1 MPFTLLNGFFN
12 GTAGNDTGTFGAG
25 GQFVLG
31 FGGNDQIDG
40 GAGNDF
46 LSGGEGND
54 TLLGGADND
63 TLDGGAGDDV
73 LDGGTGL
80 DSLIGGAGN
89 DTYYANKFGVPDD
102 VVVEELDGGID
113 TVIAD
118 GSGYILTA
126 NVENMM
132 VTFTVGSGTFHGN
145 ELDNFIYAGVNGVR
159 SGFEGGAGNDTLWGG
174 TTGSS
179 LYGDEG
185 DDYLVSFVTNSNSN
199 NANLMDGGAGNDTF
213 SFQGVMDGATVI
225 GGAGVDFLNLV
236 NAGQALVVSLFDNS
250 DNVGITFSGI
260 EGIGGT
266 SFADVLQGN
275 AQDNLFVGNGG
286 ADTIY
291 GGEGDDIIR
300 LINGTDLAQA
310 TVFGGS
316 NPNDHDVLEVTGNG
330 AGYTGALLNTKNIEE
345 LRFTGT
351 GNINVTLTNQV
362 VGGVTKM
369 AESAFDG
376 RHEVTA
382 TNALSFRID
391 ASAFSSVAD
400 LLATGA
406 AGNDT
411 LIGGAGDDVLE
422 GRGGADSL
430 NGGAGED
437 TASYE
442 HAVAGVTA
450 SLINPAGN
458 TGEAAGDTYFSI
470 EGLRGSAFGDVLTG
484 NLGANILEGGLG
496 DDVLDGGVGTDTA
509 VFSTAATPVRM
520 GSRDGVTVIQ
530 GVDGADQLRNIEMV
544 KFGFNA
550 AISINSVQ
558 AQLGNEELFVVASG
572 GTTTYKL
579 GEIYNGP
586 VQGLQYQLL
595 GSTDGETILG
605 TTKNDFIN
613 ALGNVDAIDA
623 GAGNDVI
630 DGGTGSNFITGG
642 AGVDSFF
649 LDGRGGVS
657 SWSTITDFQA
667 GESVAFCGW
676 QAGVS
681 QAIWV
686 AQDGAQGYQG
696 VTWHADLDGNGQ
708 IDTSVTWSGLAQ
720 GDLPVPTAFPDLLWF
735 V

>member
-1 MPFTLLNGFFN
+1 MPFTFQFGVYNGSN
-12 GTAGNDTGTFGAG
+12 GNDIGTFGAG
-25 GQFVLG
+25 GQAVLG
-31 FGGNDQIDG
+31 NGGDDQIDG
-40 GAGNDF
+40 GAGNDL

-73 LDGGTGL
+73 LDGGAGR
-80 DSLIGGAGN
+80 DSLVGGAGN
-89 DTYYANKFGVPDD
+89 DTYYVGDFGFAADF
-102 VVVEELDGGID
+102 VVEEANGGID
-113 TVIAD
+113 TVIVDRA
-118 GSGYILTA
+118 GYNLDV
-126 NVENMM
+126 NVENMV
-132 VTFTVGSGTFHGN
+132 VTFSGGLASFTGN
-145 ELDNFIYAGVNGVR
+145 ADANFIST
-159 SGFEGGAGNDTLWGG
+159 SGNIDAVLRGGGGNDTIWGA
-174 TTGSS
+174 TGRSYI
-179 LYGDEG
+179 YGDEG
-185 DDYLVSFVTNSNSN
+185 DDVLISFTTNSQ
-199 NANLMDGGAGNDTF
+199 LPHEMDGGAGNDTF
-213 SFQGVMDGATVI
+213 SFQGAVNGAKVT
-225 GGAGVDFLNLV
+225 GGSGVDFLDLFK
-236 NAGQALVVSLFDNS
+236 AGKAVVVSLFDNS
-250 DNVGITFSGI
+250 NDAGVTFTGI
-260 EGIGGT
+260 EGLGGT
-266 SFADVLQGN
+266 AFADQLQGD
-275 AQDNLFVGNGG
+275 AQNNLLVGNGG

-291 GGEGDDIIR
+291 GGEGDDTIR
-300 LINGTDLAQA
+300 LISGTDLAQA
-310 TVFGGS
+310 NVFGGS
-316 NPNDHDVLEVTGNG
+316 NPNDHDVLEITGNG
-330 AGYTGALLNTKNIEE
+330 AGYTGALATIKNIEE

-376 RHEVTA
+376 HHEITA
-382 TNALSFRID
+382 TNALSFKLD

-400 LLATGA
+400 LIATGA
-406 AGNDT
+406 GGNDT

-430 NGGAGED
+430 TGGAGQD

-450 SLINPAGN
+450 SLLNPASN
-458 TGEAAGDTYFSI
+458 TGEAAGDTYNSI
-470 EGLRGSAFGDVLTG
+470 EGLRGSAFADVLTG

-496 DDVLDGGVGTDTA
+496 DDVLDGGFGIDTA

-544 KFGFNA
+544 KFGYNA

-595 GSTDGETILG
+595 GSANGETILG

-613 ALGNVDAIDA
+613 ALGATDAIDA

-667 GESVAFCGW
+667 GESVAVWGW

-708 IDTSVTWSGLAQ
+708 IDTSITWTGLTQA
-720 GDLPVPTAFPDLLWF
+720 DLPVPTAFPDLLWF